1 VDIHIFFS
9 NIWSL
14 VHGGSVKIGA
24 AARTKTN
31 AEKKRLFLTRCLVV
45 GFLCVAVGHR
55 TTAQGTSTEEE
66 RARWAEVSHRL
77 ESNPLDGSVNKDG
90 EWALN
95 RLSDA
100 HDIHVPLCPA
110 LLGEFN
116 DAKYKYRHEITRQYM
131 LASGAF
137 IIENPAKAGD
147 TNAMNLAAVESAL
160 KVYSVILQQKPDAKW
175 KTLDDLLKKQ
185 GQGKL
190 DDALRK
196 QCK

>member
-1 VDIHIFFS
+1 MRNSRMAWILTLVLSFP
-9 NIWSL
+9 SL
-14 VHGGSVKIGA
+14 GI
-24 AARTKTN
+24 
-31 AEKKRLFLTRCLVV
+31 AEKMS
-45 GFLCVAVGHR
+45 
-55 TTAQGTSTEEE
+55 AQGTSTPEE
-66 RARWAEVSHRL
+66 RARWAEITHKL
-77 ESNPLDGSVNKDG
+77 ESNPLDESVNKDG

-116 DAKYKYRHEITRQYM
+116 DAKYKYRHAVTRQYM

-137 IIENPAKAGD
+137 LIENPAKAGD
-147 TNAMNLAAVESAL
+147 VAAMNVAAVGSVLKLYSA
-160 KVYSVILQQKPDAKW
+160 ILQQKPDAKW
-175 KTLDDLLKKQ
+175 KPLDELLKKQ
-185 GQGKL
+185 SQGKL

>member
-1 VDIHIFFS
+1 MS
-9 NIWSL
+9 NKRMAWITALILSL
-14 VHGGSVKIGA
+14 CCVVLAQRA
-24 AARTKTN
+24 AA
-31 AEKKRLFLTRCLVV
+31 
-45 GFLCVAVGHR
+45 H
-55 TTAQGTSTEEE
+55 GTSTPEE
-66 RARWAEVSHRL
+66 RARWAEITHKL
-77 ESNPLDGSVNKDG
+77 ESNPLDESVNKDG

-95 RLSDA
+95 RLSEA

-137 IIENPAKAGD
+137 LIENPAKAGD
-147 TNAMNLAAVESAL
+147 VAAMNVAAVGSVL
-160 KVYSVILQQKPDAKW
+160 KVYSAILQQKPDAKW

-185 GQGKL
+185 SQGKL

>member
-1 VDIHIFFS
+1 VRNRPIV
-9 NIWSL
+9 WWWTL
-14 VHGGSVKIGA
+14 VLCF
-24 AARTKTN
+24 
-31 AEKKRLFLTRCLVV
+31 LFV
-45 GFLCVAVGHR
+45 GIEQKMS
-55 TTAQGTSTEEE
+55 AQGTSTAEE
-66 RARWAEVSHRL
+66 RTRWAEITHKL
-77 ESNPLDGSVNKDG
+77 ESNPFDDSVNKDG
-90 EWALN
+90 EWALK

-137 IIENPAKAGD
+137 LIENPAKAGD
-147 TNAMNLAAVESAL
+147 VAAMNVAAVGSVL
-160 KVYSVILQQKPDAKW
+160 RVYSAILQQKSDAKS
-175 KTLDDLLKKQ
+175 KVLDDLLKKQ
-185 GQGKL
+185 TQGKL